1 MMEDVIQL
9 GILYVKEGNFREG
22 FRLLKEAMGK
32 FDGKSQQET
41 PAVLQSYYGLC
52 LAALNHDVK
61 NGMEHCRVALKRE
74 FFLPDL
80 YLNLGKV
87 YLLANQKANA
97 VHVFYRGL
105 KLDDDHKEICSEL
118 RRLGLRENRAIS
130 FLARSHFINRI
141 LGQLRFRMKS

>member
-9 GILYVKEGNFREG
+9 GILYVKEGNFQEG
-22 FRLLKEAMGK
+22 FRLLKEAMVK
-32 FDGKSQQET
+32 FHGTGQQKA
-41 PAVLQSYYGLC
+41 PAALQSYYGLC
-52 LAALNHDVK
+52 LATLNHDVK
-61 NGMEHCRVALKRE
+61 NGIEHCRVALKRE

-97 VHVFYRGL
+97 VHVFYKGL
-105 KLDDDHKEICSEL
+105 KLDDDHRGICSEL
-118 RRLGLRENRAIS
+118 QRLGLRENPVIS
-130 FLARSHFINRI
+130 FLPRSHYINRI